1 MILALIAAAL
11 SGWLKWGWDRY
22 YYEYWPRWYGR
33 GRHLPPLPYTV
44 LVGPVEPDSGIDD
57 VVELGM
63 SRSQVETL
71 LGKAL
76 VAELSREE
84 MERKRITDASGE
96 LYQGI
101 FAWVVYSG
109 EPERVVQIEFDL
121 CDFQHK
127 FGGQM
132 VVLLQADSAIIPLRA
147 GLAQKDVWDQMR
159 KHFVNKL
166 RLRAQQIDIE
176 SSKAVCVLRFD
187 GRGNLCAIEL
197 ISVWRRDRKR
207 QNGR

>member
-1 MILALIAAAL
+1 M
-11 SGWLKWGWDRY
+11 GMGRY

-33 GRHLPPLPYTV
+33 GRHLPPLPYMV
-44 LVGPVEPDSGIDD
+44 LIGPVEPNSGIHDI
-57 VVELGM
+57 VELGM
-63 SRSQVETL
+63 NRSQVEKR

-76 VAELSREE
+76 VPELSRQE
-84 MERKRITDASGE
+84 MERKRVTDASGE
-96 LYQGI
+96 LYEGI

-132 VVLLQADSAIIPLRA
+132 VVLLQAGSAIIPLKA
-147 GLAQKDVWDQMR
+147 GLAKEDVWYQIR

-166 RLRAQQIDIE
+166 RVGTQQIEIE
-176 SSKAVCVLRFD
+176 SSKAECVLRFG

-197 ISVWRRDRKR
+197 ISL
-207 QNGR
+207 